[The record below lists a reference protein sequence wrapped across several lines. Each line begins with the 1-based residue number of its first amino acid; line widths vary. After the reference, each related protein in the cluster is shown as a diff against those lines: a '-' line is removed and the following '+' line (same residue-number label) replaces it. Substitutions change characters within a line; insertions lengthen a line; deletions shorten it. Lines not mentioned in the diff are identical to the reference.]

1 MKKAIAII
9 VLGLFL
15 KGCGT
20 YVTETTSDGKEYK
33 AYKLFKDDPDFNECT
48 YDRDWYYATTGLSR
62 VPTYAIA
69 DCYAKLDVYKI
80 CLQWDYVYEKWISDI
95 KGQEWTKLH
104 REALSEALLKKN
116 EDPLKCRNPNQDAKV
131 KADYEIKK
139 AKAEARAAEEAA
151 SANQQSGYTR
161 CYYKTYKNLT
171 GRWVTRKVC
180 N

>member
-1 MKKAIAII
+1 
-9 VLGLFL
+9 
-15 KGCGT
+15 
-20 YVTETTSDGKEYK
+20 
-33 AYKLFKDDPDFNECT
+33 
-48 YDRDWYYATTGLSR
+48 
-62 VPTYAIA
+62 
-69 DCYAKLDVYKI
+69 
-80 CLQWDYVYEKWISDI
+80 
-95 KGQEWTKLH
+95 LH

-116 EDPLKCRNPNQDAKV
+116 EDPLKCRNPNQDVKV

-161 CYYKTYKNLT
+161 CRYETYKNLT